1 MNTDKNMKVENFGK
15 KKKKKAWEGAKGQM
29 LLVIK

>member
-1 MNTDKNMKVENFGK
+1 MNTDKNMKVENFEK
-15 KKKKKAWEGAKGQM
+15 KKKEAWEGAKGQM